1 MPTVLDVSRFLEEYA
16 PPQLAESWDNVG
28 LLVGSPAQAVCRI
41 MTCLTVTSQTA
52 DEAVRE
58 GADLIVSHHPM
69 PFRPL
74 PRLTTETLPGRL
86 LLQLVRHDVA
96 IYSPHT
102 GFDSARRGINQRLAE
117 MLQLTDVR
125 PLVEQPGAADGL
137 GSGRV
142 GRLATLSS
150 LDAVADCLRRNLRLE
165 RLQCVGDSGRP
176 VRTAAVACGSAGEFV
191 RPAIAA
197 GCDLLVLGE
206 TNFHTCI
213 EAEAGGLRLLL
224 TGHFGSERFG
234 VEYLAEAIAEQFP
247 DVRVWASA
255 DERDPLRWIG

>member
-28 LLVGSPAQAVCRI
+28 LLVGSPAQTVRRI
-41 MTCLTVTSQTA
+41 MTCLTVTLQTA

-58 GADLIVSHHPM
+58 GADLIVSHHPL

-86 LLQLVRHDVA
+86 LLQLVRHGAA

-102 GFDSARRGINQRLAE
+102 AFDSARRGINQRLAE
-117 MLQLTDVR
+117 MLQLSEIR
-125 PLVEQPGAADGL
+125 PLIENPGAADGL
-137 GSGRV
+137 GAGRF
-142 GRLATLSS
+142 GRLATPMPLS
-150 LDAVADCLRRNLRLE
+150 DVADRLRRNLRLE
-165 RLQCVGDSGRP
+165 RLQCVGDLDQP
-176 VRTAAVACGSAGEFV
+176 VRVAAVACGSAGEFV
-191 RPAIAA
+191 RTAIGA
-197 GCDLLVLGE
+197 GCDLLILGE

-234 VEYLAEAIAEQFP
+234 VEHLAEAIAERFP
-247 DVRVWASA
+247 DVRVWPSA
-255 DERDPLRWIG
+255 DERDPLRFIG